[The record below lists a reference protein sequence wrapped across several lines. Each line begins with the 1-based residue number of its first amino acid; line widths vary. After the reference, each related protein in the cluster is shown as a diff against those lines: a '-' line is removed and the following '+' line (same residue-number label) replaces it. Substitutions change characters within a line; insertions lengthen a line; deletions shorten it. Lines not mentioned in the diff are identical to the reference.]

1 MKKVFW
7 NTILIINF
15 YLILYFWFTNSIYL
29 INGTASGD
37 ILIALGRLAGL
48 LSEFLI
54 LIQLLLISRFAF
66 IEKQYGFDKLI
77 SLHKKIGFFLGVFL
91 ISHPIL
97 LTIGYAQSRSISFV
111 TQFINFIT
119 KWNGVFGAA
128 IALLIIVFIAIIS
141 IKKYRAKISYE
152 IWYFLHLPLYI
163 AVAIAFGH
171 QINTGDMSAG
181 GAMFYWFLINL
192 VTIGIVIFYRFLRP
206 IYLFFKHSFRIEK
219 IVQENTNVYS
229 IYITGKNMSQ
239 YRFQSGQYAN
249 LIFLQKNM
257 MFHHPFSYSDVYNGK
272 YLRFTIK
279 ASGDFTSKIENLKI
293 GTRVW
298 IDGPFGVFTLNKLVN
313 NKVVFIAGGIGITP
327 ILSMIK
333 SISNTQNAV
342 LLYSNKSEE
351 DINFW
356 HEISKSQIESHYFN
370 TSLEVH
376 NRINVDKIIKICP
389 DYKDRD
395 FYLCGPVQMT
405 IKLVK
410 DLKKVGVTSEQ
421 IHFEKFNY

>member
-7 NTILIINF
+7 NAIFIINF
-15 YLILYFWFTNSIYL
+15 YLILYFGFTNSSYL
-29 INGTASGD
+29 INSTTNGS

-54 LIQLLLISRFAF
+54 LVQLLLISRFSS

-77 SLHKKIGFFLGVFL
+77 SIHKKIGFFLGVFL

-97 LTIGYAQSRSISFV
+97 LTIGYAQSKNISYI
-111 TQFINFIT
+111 TQFIDFIT

-141 IKKYRAKISYE
+141 IKKYRTKISYE
-152 IWYFLHLPLYI
+152 VWYFLHLPLYVV
-163 AVAIAFGH
+163 VAIAFGH
-171 QINTGDMSAG
+171 QINTGDMSSG

-192 VTIGIVIFYRFLRP
+192 VTIGILIFYRFLRP
-206 IYLFFKHSFRIEK
+206 IYLFFRHSFRIEK

-249 LIFLQKNM
+249 LIFLQKKM
-257 MFHHPFSYSDVYNGK
+257 TFHHPFSFSDAYNGK

-279 ASGDFTSKIENLKI
+279 SSGDFTSKIEKLKI
-293 GTRVW
+293 GTRVF
-298 IDGPFGVFTLNKLVN
+298 IDGPFGVFILNKLVN
-313 NKVVFIAGGIGITP
+313 NKAVFIAGGIGITP

-333 SISNTQNAV
+333 SIHNTKNAV
-342 LLYSNKSEE
+342 LLYSNKSEA

-370 TSLEVH
+370 TSLGVH
-376 NRINVDKIIKICP
+376 NRISIEKIIEICP

-405 IKLVK
+405 INLLKH
-410 DLKKVGVTSEQ
+410 LKKVGVTYEQ
-421 IHFEKFNY
+421 IHFEKFDY

>member
-7 NTILIINF
+7 NAIFIINF
-15 YLILYFWFTNSIYL
+15 YLILYFWFTNSSYL
-29 INGTASGD
+29 INGTTNGSM
-37 ILIALGRLAGL
+37 LIALGRLAGL

-54 LIQLLLISRFAF
+54 LVQLLLISRFSS

-77 SLHKKIGFFLGVFL
+77 SIHKKIGFFLGVFL

-97 LTIGYAQSRSISFV
+97 LTIGYAQSKNLSFIN
-111 TQFINFIT
+111 QFINFIS
-119 KWNGVFGAA
+119 KWEGVIGAT
-128 IALLIIVFIAIIS
+128 IAFLIIIFVAIIS
-141 IKKYRAKISYE
+141 LKKYRVRISYE

-163 AVAIAFGH
+163 AVAIAFSH
-171 QINTGDMSAG
+171 QINTGDMASG
-181 GAMFYWFLINL
+181 GAMFYWFLINI
-192 VTIGIVIFYRFLRP
+192 VTVGIIIFYRFLRP
-206 IYLFFKHSFRIEK
+206 IYLFFRHSFKIEK
-219 IVQENTNVYS
+219 IVKENTNVYS
-229 IYITGKNMSQ
+229 VYIGGKNMAQ
-239 YRFQSGQYAN
+239 YKFQSGQYAN
-249 LIFLQKNM
+249 LIFLQKKM
-257 MFHHPFSYSDVYNGK
+257 MFHHPFSYSDAYNGK

-279 ASGDFTSKIENLKI
+279 ASGDFTSKIEKLKT

-313 NKVVFIAGGIGITP
+313 NKIVFIAGGIGITP

-333 SISNTQNAV
+333 SIPNTQNAV
-342 LLYSNKSEE
+342 LLCSNKSEA

-370 TSLEVH
+370 TSLGVN
-376 NRINVDKIIKICP
+376 NRINVEKIIEICP

-405 IKLVK
+405 TKLVK